1 MESGTMITIRKIIA
15 LIAWLCTI
23 AVVATAGAWKLGEG
37 GGFLVLLAFVMVL
50 MTSFSTKDDK

>member
-1 MESGTMITIRKIIA
+1 MITIRKIIA